1 VGDFRCETF
10 ATSKPT
16 HADGVDRRQGRRM
29 TKADGKADDAS
40 WKIEHVE
47 EQLYDIFT
55 YLPYTAT
62 DVKMR
67 RPALTNAHTIGEGE
81 W

>member
-1 VGDFRCETF
+1 
-10 ATSKPT
+10 
-16 HADGVDRRQGRRM
+16 M
-29 TKADGKADDAS
+29 TTADGKADDAS

-55 YLPYTAT
+55 SLPYTAT

-81 W
+81 WQ